1 MIQALENKRKELIPI
16 LMELKKAK
24 PWQGSEQKRYLKYA
38 RTLSQLS
45 DVMGVTSVLVYYPQL
60 PYQGECLRF
69 KGGWGIVAIRRFS
82 VITFLHEFAHLFS
95 SNELEV
101 RNWSAS
107 MFSQV
112 WPRQFSKLIW
122 DPVSGD
128 YLTQASYLKVFRS
141 RYLHLCTFLD
151 RVQDFKESWSF

>member
-1 MIQALENKRKELIPI
+1 MIQDLENKRKDLLPI
-16 LMELKKAK
+16 LMGLKKAK
-24 PWQGSEQKRYLKYA
+24 PWRGSKQKRYFKYA
-38 RTLSQLS
+38 RTLHQLS
-45 DVMGVTSVLVYYPQL
+45 EVMGVRSVLVYYPWL
-60 PYQGECLRF
+60 PHQGVCLRF
-69 KGGWGIVAIRRFS
+69 KGGRGIVVIRRFS

-128 YLTQASYLKVFRS
+128 YLSQAAYLKVFRS
-141 RYLHLCTFLD
+141 RYLHLCAFLN
-151 RVQDFKESWSF
+151 RVQDFKKS